1 MQSFSVMNGI
11 LGILHEQ
18 EAFRSPELMAW
29 EGLDEI
35 PLPCPAGGISHVTPT
50 SSTRAVG
57 GTCGQQHWEERKR
70 NTQQGSHTPHPRD
83 QCDLIPTYVFPAGS
97 YCLIRTRNP
106 TQHF

>member
-18 EAFRSPELMAW
+18 EAFHSPEPMAW

-50 SSTRAVG
+50 TSTRA
-57 GTCGQQHWEERKR
+57 
-70 NTQQGSHTPHPRD
+70 GSHSPHPRD
-83 QCDLIPTYVFPAGS
+83 QCNLIPTYVFPAGS
-97 YCLIRTRNP
+97 
-106 TQHF
+106 